1 MENQWILKTGVI
13 SMIRVEKLK
22 GFGNVQIVEAEIP
35 IPKDQ
40 EVLVKMKMDVC
51 VLELQLE

>member
-22 GFGNVQIVEAEIP
+22 GFGNVKIVEAEIP
-35 IPKDQ
+35 IPKD
-40 EVLVKMKMDVC
+40 E
-51 VLELQLE
+51 